1 MESFPESPGTANVII
16 KAFISGGQFALPL
29 LVGVIVSTGAW
40 YGWTFILAI
49 VILLINAV
57 FLFNKPFPSQQV
69 KEVPSEEEMSII

>member
-1 MESFPESPGTANVII
+1 
-16 KAFISGGQFALPL
+16 
-29 LVGVIVSTGAW
+29 VIVSTGAW